1 MPLRSD
7 WSEASCPV
15 ARSLDVVGD
24 PWVLLVLREAL
35 TGTTR
40 FDAFRDALGVA
51 DPVLSR
57 RLAGLVEA
65 GLMVRAPYDA
75 GNRTRHEYL
84 LTDAGTDLL
93 PVVQA
98 LALWGDRHRPR
109 PGRPDAAGAR
119 GLRRRDARAPT
130 PAPGAVSGC
139 PRRPCRGAGRA
150 TAPGSRRWSGDRR
163 NAADPLIFV
172 ICT

>member
-109 PGRPDAAGAR
+109 PSGRMQLVHEGCGAETQSADTCTGCGERLSAATVSWRRPRDGAR
-119 GLRRRDARAPT
+119 LT
-130 PAPGAVSGC
+130 PLV
-139 PRRPCRGAGRA
+139 R
-150 TAPGSRRWSGDRR
+150 
-163 NAADPLIFV
+163 
-172 ICT
+172 